1 MKLGRLILLWHMCW
15 AGTAAATPNVR
26 ICVPP
31 VELWPFA
38 YQQNSKGS
46 VIDTLHL
53 AAVRANL
60 TLKIETY
67 PTRRCHE
74 LVRSGAMDGTLQA
87 YSKENSQQ
95 FLFPDDAVDG
105 EKAGSLLVNLR
116 AAVFRRKDSQ
126 ANWDGERFSN
136 VEKIGIPHDYLV
148 LKHKLGAYSVKVDE
162 NNFSAEQQLHK
173 LRAKR
178 FDLMITH
185 PEYLAQPRG
194 RLNESAAE
202 IEMLPQLF
210 LNAHIYLAFS
220 RASVK
225 TQQLAPALWQSIRN
239 LGDSGESLLLLQQ
252 AQSQA
257 IQQ

>member
-15 AGTAAATPNVR
+15 AGAAAATTNVR

-53 AAVRANL
+53 AAARANL

-74 LVRSGAMDGTLQA
+74 LVRSGAMDGTLMA
-87 YSKENSQQ
+87 YSKENLQQ
-95 FLFPDDAVDG
+95 FLFPDDAANDDH
-105 EKAGSLLVNLR
+105 AASLLINLR
-116 AAVFRRKDSQ
+116 AAVFRRKNSH
-126 ANWDGERFSN
+126 ASWDGEQFSN
-136 VEKIGIPHDYLV
+136 AEKIGIPHDYLV
-148 LKHKLGAYSVKVDE
+148 LKHKLSAYPVKVDE

-185 PEYLAQPRG
+185 PEYLAQPKG

-210 LNAHIYLAFS
+210 LNAHIYLVFS

-225 TQQLAPALWQSIRN
+225 TKQLAPALWQAIRM
-239 LGDSGESLLLLQQ
+239 LSSSGESLRLLQQ
-252 AQSQA
+252 AENQPF
-257 IQQ
+257 QQ